1 MNVHRWLPLVAAL
14 VAAAALVPLSSAR
27 ALDRPGDQTVEA
39 TESGGAHVSWD
50 DTGET
55 CDPTSGSLFPLGGTT
70 VNCTDAD
77 GNFSFGVTVQDTTA
91 PSFGSLS
98 DVNATAPDSSGTT
111 VTYTTPN
118 ATDAVSG
125 SIPGDCVPASGSH
138 FDVGTTHVVCSAT
151 DGAGHTGTAGFDVIV
166 SFDQPP
172 TDQPPT
178 LNLPSVPDVHTTNPG
193 GTQVIYSATANDQED
208 GALTPTCAPASGSTF
223 SVATTTVG
231 CSVTDSGGHTVTGS
245 FSVTV
250 ILDSAP
256 PPGDTTPPVISNVP
270 ADIHSEANGP
280 NGSVANFATP
290 SAADD
295 VDGPIAV
302 VTCAPASGSTFP
314 LGTTTVTCSATDS
327 AGNTGSATFSVS
339 VIDATPPH
347 LIPPG
352 DRSVYATTPGGIAA
366 TDTTAAEFLNGASVT
381 DIADPHPTVSTDA
394 PSFLLVGATDV
405 KFTARDASG
414 NVATAEARLTVLPM
428 PAPGTTPPP
437 LPPPADRTPPDDVT
451 DLVATPGDGLVTLKW
466 TKPNAADFDHVLVSR
481 SETTVGAE
489 ATTVYT
495 GKDSSFAD
503 TGVRNGV
510 EYRYVVAAIDRAGNR
525 SGGVVIVAVPSAAL
539 LVAPKSGA
547 RVKKTVK
554 FRWRAVKDAKY
565 YNLQLFRGGT
575 RVLASAADTKV
586 LSVWPVRPT
595 YVLKQKWKYLRKR
608 YALTPGVY
616 TWYVWPGFGPRSA
629 AEYGQLVGSSTFTVV
644 R

>member
-39 TESGGAHVSWD
+39 TEPGGAHVSWD

-138 FDVGTTHVVCSAT
+138 FDVGTAHVVCSAT

-208 GALTPTCAPASGSTF
+208 GALTPTCTPASGSTF
-223 SVATTTVG
+223 SVGTTTVG
-231 CSVTDSGGHTVTGS
+231 CSVADSGGHTVTGS
-245 FSVTV
+245 FDVTV

-270 ADIHSEANGP
+270 ANIHIEANGP
-280 NGSVANFATP
+280 SGSVANFAT
-290 SAADD
+290 
-295 VDGPIAV
+295 
-302 VTCAPASGSTFP
+302 
-314 LGTTTVTCSATDS
+314 
-327 AGNTGSATFSVS
+327 
-339 VIDATPPH
+339 
-347 LIPPG
+347 
-352 DRSVYATTPGGIAA
+352 TPGGIPA

-405 KFTARDASG
+405 TFTARDASG

-437 LPPPADRTPPDDVT
+437 LPPPADRTPPDDV
-451 DLVATPGDGLVTLKW
+451 
-466 TKPNAADFDHVLVSR
+466 
-481 SETTVGAE
+481 
-489 ATTVYT
+489 
-495 GKDSSFAD
+495 
-503 TGVRNGV
+503 
-510 EYRYVVAAIDRAGNR
+510 
-525 SGGVVIVAVPSAAL
+525 
-539 LVAPKSGA
+539 
-547 RVKKTVK
+547 
-554 FRWRAVKDAKY
+554 
-565 YNLQLFRGGT
+565 
-575 RVLASAADTKV
+575 
-586 LSVWPVRPT
+586 
-595 YVLKQKWKYLRKR
+595 
-608 YALTPGVY
+608 
-616 TWYVWPGFGPRSA
+616 
-629 AEYGQLVGSSTFTVV
+629 
-644 R
+644 